1 MHQGFP
7 RLHHPDK
14 DIVATQVRHPQLDTL
29 RAFSVIIVVFVHTMR
44 PRGPIM
50 SDFAPLA
57 ISLFF
62 VLSGFLIS
70 GILLDARVRA
80 EMADAGRGGVLGSF
94 YMRRFLRIFPIYYA
108 VLAVAVLLGEQATRS
123 YLWELVTYRQNFLL
137 ARLGHN
143 VPPITPLWSLAVEE
157 HFYLIWPPIV
167 LFCSRPVIWGASAAM
182 IIGSLTARAWLQL
195 QHATYQAMTMPT
207 YTAVDSIALGC
218 MLALLWRDK
227 TAAARRPWL
236 RRALVVGLALELTR
250 MFLFL
255 VPIWHND
262 AVVRV
267 LNTLPFALTCMW
279 LIDRGA
285 QNRLPAWM
293 ANQWLA
299 KLGLISYAV
308 YVVHRYVMHFL
319 GFDLERGFHVFFP
332 VLAVSILL
340 AIASWIVYEG
350 PINSL
355 KRYFPYVR
363 SRGGSVRDLSVAAD
377 T

>member
-1 MHQGFP
+1 M
-7 RLHHPDK
+7 
-14 DIVATQVRHPQLDTL
+14 ATQVRHPQLDTL